1 MQPGADKCT
10 EFVICI
16 LGAVKNVLA
25 SPQQI
30 AKVVHFEWVWETR
43 MEHGIPPQDIVPGDL

>member
-1 MQPGADKCT
+1 MQSGADKCT

-43 MEHGIPPQDIVPGDL
+43 MGHAIPPQDIVPGDL